1 MAGLRDGIIRH
12 LAVFGS
18 SESKIS
24 AFRGRRAALSSVAE
38 APSNR
43 TIVGPQFEGHLQHHN
58 VRREPQMKRLVLASA
73 IFLTLAPAL
82 ALAEG
87 RGGDAALGAL
97 SGAVVFGPVG
107 AVAGAVVG
115 YTAGPSIARSW
126 GLRGSSRRDT
136 QSRVKTRTVT
146 PRAANPQLVQ
156 NGPAPS
162 ASSSVVQNGPASS
175 ASSSP
180 PPVQTPAAPPLVQ
193 ARSAPPV

>member
-24 AFRGRRAALSSVAE
+24 AFRGRRAALSAVAE
-38 APSNR
+38 TPSNR

-73 IFLTLAPAL
+73 IFLTFAPAL

-115 YTAGPSIARSW
+115 YTAGPSIAHSW
-126 GLRGSSRRDT
+126 GFRRSGSKKPARESAR
-136 QSRVKTRTVT
+136 QE
-146 PRAANPQLVQ
+146 AAVSPVDSQPVPNRQA
-156 NGPAPS
+156 G
-162 ASSSVVQNGPASS
+162 
-175 ASSSP
+175 P
-180 PPVQTPAAPPLVQ
+180 PPAAQAPPPPPKS
-193 ARSAPPV
+193 APSAPPVQ

>member
-1 MAGLRDGIIRH
+1 
-12 LAVFGS
+12 VFGS

-24 AFRGRRAALSSVAE
+24 AFQGRPTALSSVAE
-38 APSNR
+38 TPSNR
-43 TIVGPQFEGHLQHHN
+43 TIVGPQFEGHLQNHN

-115 YTAGPSIARSW
+115 YTAGPSIAHSW
-126 GLRGSSRRDT
+126 GFRRSGSKKLSREKTRAGISP
-136 QSRVKTRTVT
+136 SRVSQNT
-146 PRAANPQLVQ
+146 PAAAASPEQTATATTSAPAK
-156 NGPAPS
+156 PAPS
-162 ASSSVVQNGPASS
+162 TAQRWVG
-175 ASSSP
+175 
-180 PPVQTPAAPPLVQ
+180 PPVQGLE
-193 ARSAPPV
+193 